1 MTQNLETTQN
11 PTAQPGQETVQY
23 LLIALADRV
32 YGIRFDHLQE
42 VLRYN
47 PDVVAPVPNTVD
59 WLEGILSLRG
69 VIVSAVSLRAF
80 LGLPRHDSNE
90 VREGGFDLG
99 IGFGRSVP
107 RLLVAY
113 QGNLLVGLVV
123 DEIKGVLFVQ
133 PQAITPPAP
142 DAYIEYGPVSNYLAG
157 MYTDPE
163 TKQSTALL
171 DVQRVITSP
180 AMLQFEPAL

>member
-1 MTQNLETTQN
+1 MTETTQT
-11 PTAQPGQETVQY
+11 PTVQPGQETVQY
-23 LLIALADRV
+23 LLIALAGKV

-90 VREGGFDLG
+90 VREGSFDLG

-133 PQAITPPAP
+133 PAAVTPAAS
-142 DAYIEYGPVSNYLAG
+142 DSYIEYGPVSNYLAG
-157 MYTDPE
+157 IYTDPE

-171 DVQRVITSP
+171 DVQRLITSST
-180 AMLQFEPAL
+180 MLQFEPAL